1 MARSLTFAALFLMAL
16 SPPLAADVIH
26 LTNGG
31 SIEADSWEES
41 GKDLII
47 RQDGATIVIPRAE
60 VSRIEATPRRQD
72 PAKRERQEETATG
85 ERPAHPSPAGETPQ
99 TSDAAASP
107 SPPAPSREEVLERI
121 SELKRRLR
129 DYPTTRAENTLQ
141 LIALYNYLGEKSY
154 MSRDYD
160 DALAQFKAALDLD
173 RDDGRAQLGQAA
185 TYFATGQDLYARSIL
200 ERAQV
205 AHPDDPRLL
214 TLLGDV
220 YNSQE
225 RPEDALEVWEKA
237 QSVRPD
243 DSITRR
249 IETLRRQ
256 HAVDRSYSR
265 SDAAHFTLKYDGERA
280 GPDLEAEILDYL
292 EDRFPGLVTRFDY
305 YPTQP
310 IIVIVYPARQ
320 FYQATLAKENVA
332 GLFDGKIRV
341 PSGGLQSLND
351 EARKVLLHELAH
363 AFIAGKSRRT
373 APRWLHEGIA
383 QMIEGKSSSPPVRA
397 DLAAEFGATV
407 PPESWGH
414 AFSYP
419 SALSFVEYLEQR
431 EGFFRLV
438 EVLEVMA
445 TGIGVEE
452 AFLDVTRYTLQ
463 ELRQAWG
470 ESLPQETGR

>member
-1 MARSLTFAALFLMAL
+1 MGAPRPALRLIFGALLLGFLAR
-16 SPPLAADVIH
+16 PVAADVIH

-31 SIEADSWEES
+31 SIEADSWEQS
-41 GKDLII
+41 GEDLII
-47 RQDGATIVIPRAE
+47 HQDGATIVIPRAE
-60 VSRIEATPRRQD
+60 VSRIEAR
-72 PAKRERQEETATG
+72 AARQEPGQRA
-85 ERPAHPSPAGETPQ
+85 RPD
-99 TSDAAASP
+99 DAAQGVDASASP
-107 SPPAPSREEVLERI
+107 PAPAPSREEVLNTI
-121 SELKRRLR
+121 SELRRRIR
-129 DYPTTRAENTLQ
+129 DYPMARAENTMQ
-141 LIALYNYLGEKSY
+141 LIALHNYLGERSY
-154 MSRDYD
+154 LGRDYD

-173 RDDGRAQLGQAA
+173 HQDARAQLGQAA
-185 TYFATGQDLYARSIL
+185 TYFAMGQDLYARSIL
-200 ERAQV
+200 ERALA

-225 RPEDALEVWEKA
+225 RPEDALAVWEKA
-237 QSVRPD
+237 HSVHSD
-243 DSITRR
+243 DSLTRR

-256 HAVDRSYSR
+256 HAVDQSYRR

-292 EDRFPGLVTRFDY
+292 EDRFPDLVTRFDY

-320 FYQATLAKENVA
+320 FYQATLAEDDVA

-341 PSGGLQSLND
+341 PSGGLRSLND

-383 QMIEGKSSSPPVRA
+383 QLIEGKTTSLAARR
-397 DLAAEFGATV
+397 DLAAEFSAAV

-414 AFSYP
+414 TFSYP
-419 SALSFVEYLEQR
+419 SSLSFVEYLDRR

-438 EVLEVMA
+438 EILDSMA
-445 TGIGVEE
+445 AGVGADE

-463 ELRQAWG
+463 ELRHSWG
-470 ESLPQETGR
+470 ESLLSDSSN

>member
-1 MARSLTFAALFLMAL
+1 MAAHLALRLTCIALFLIAF
-16 SPPLAADVIH
+16 SPPLVADIIH

-41 GKDLII
+41 GDDLII

-60 VSRIEATPRRQD
+60 VSRIEATPGRQD
-72 PAKRERQEETATG
+72 PAERER
-85 ERPAHPSPAGETPQ
+85 PPHPSSAGETPK
-99 TSDAAASP
+99 TEEDPASP
-107 SPPAPSREEVLERI
+107 SPPVPSREEVLERI
-121 SELKRRLR
+121 SALKRRVR
-129 DYPTTRAENTLQ
+129 DYPMARAENTLQ
-141 LIALYNYLGEKSY
+141 LIALHNYLGEKSY

-173 RDDGRAQLGQAA
+173 RNDARAQLGQAA
-185 TYFATGQDLYARSIL
+185 TYFTTGQDLYARSIL
-200 ERAQV
+200 ERALV

-225 RPEDALEVWEKA
+225 RPEDALEVWEQA

-256 HAVDRSYSR
+256 HAVDRSYRR

-292 EDRFPGLVTRFDY
+292 EDRFPDLVNRFDY

-341 PSGGLQSLND
+341 PSGGLRSLNE

-383 QMIEGKSSSPPVRA
+383 QLIEGKSSSPAVQA
-397 DLAAEFGATV
+397 DLAAEFSATV
-407 PPESWGH
+407 PPESWSLT
-414 AFSYP
+414 FSYP
-419 SALSFVEYLEQR
+419 SSLSFVEYLDRR

-445 TGIGVEE
+445 AGIAVEA

-470 ESLPQETGR
+470 ESLPQDSGR